1 VLTYTINTSLEQL
14 PESWNTLALHD
25 VMLQT
30 SYLRALNEGS
40 PKTIS
45 CYYVSVFESD
55 KLVGIA
61 LVQKI
66 QLYAKD
72 MFRNG
77 ELSLLKRFFR
87 NQVSKVLKGNIL
99 VVGNL
104 THTGQHG
111 YAFDKNRVS
120 SEDFFQTIFQAL
132 ESLQQ
137 QIKAETGK
145 TIRFLTFKD
154 YFEKDAI
161 HSISKQFFSKQYTR
175 VQVQPNMI
183 LNVQPEW
190 QQPKDYVEAQTAKY
204 RKRYRTARKKL
215 NMRREE
221 LSLEALKTHSKTIYE
236 LYRTVSD
243 NARFN
248 TFILPENHFISLKQE
263 LQEKFKVFGYF
274 KEEKLVGFYTL
285 LVNNKA
291 LETYFLGYD
300 EAFQY
305 KHQLYL
311 NMLYDMVEFGISN
324 SLEIIIYARTAME
337 IKSSVGA
344 MPVAMSMY
352 LKHTNRFLNT
362 LLKQIFKLMNPS
374 EDWEIRHPF
383 K

>member
-1 VLTYTINTSLEQL
+1 
-14 PESWNTLALHD
+14 
-25 VMLQT
+25 MLQT

-137 QIKAETGK
+137 QIKSETGK

-154 YFEKDAI
+154 YFEKDAV
-161 HSISKQFFSKQYTR
+161 HSASEQFFSKQYAR

-183 LNVQPEW
+183 LSVKPEW
-190 QQPKDYVEAQTAKY
+190 NQPKDYVEAQTAKY

-221 LSLEALKTHSKTIYE
+221 LSLEALNTHSKTIYE

-263 LQEKFKVFGYF
+263 LREKFKVFGYF
-274 KEEKLVGFYTL
+274 KDQNLVGFYTL
-285 LVNNKA
+285 LVNNNA

-324 SLEIIIYARTAME
+324 SMETIIYARTAME

-352 LKHTNRFLNT
+352 LKHTNRFLNA

-383 K
+383 T